1 MSIAKFHAEWLSLI
15 EISGPFLSLP
25 VLKKVFPQGLDAH
38 DSDHFRMLRQVH
50 EEWDDNQQGLKP
62 DPAIHTQWI
71 KWVLRNTLE
80 LEEVLVEGQDIPQ
93 TLKAEIEE
101 PQHRETLRPDMVV
114 MGPDNK
120 ARMLI
125 QWYPLKQKLG
135 RTVEGKPWK
144 ASPDTRMTQL
154 LRDSGVP
161 LGLITNGDQWMV
173 VYAPQGETSGYASWY
188 STLWLEEQKTLA
200 AFRTLLSL
208 HRFFGVPDDET
219 LVPMLAESA

>member
-1 MSIAKFHAEWLSLI
+1 MDGGNNVMSIAKFHAEWLSLI

-154 LRDSGVP
+154 LRDS
-161 LGLITNGDQWMV
+161 
-173 VYAPQGETSGYASWY
+173 
-188 STLWLEEQKTLA
+188 
-200 AFRTLLSL
+200 
-208 HRFFGVPDDET
+208 
-219 LVPMLAESA
+219 